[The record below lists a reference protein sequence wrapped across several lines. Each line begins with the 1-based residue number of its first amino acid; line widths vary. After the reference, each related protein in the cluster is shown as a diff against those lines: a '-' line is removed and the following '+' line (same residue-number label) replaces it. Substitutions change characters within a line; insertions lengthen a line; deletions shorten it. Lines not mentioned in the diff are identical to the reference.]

1 MFNRLAYV
9 IPIVLV
15 AACSSKPATTDAPP
29 GAADAPLTTAD
40 GPPAAAP
47 PNIVFILTDD
57 LNNEVYSHMTRLQA
71 VMDAQGTTFRRHF
84 LNISLCCPSR
94 TAILRGQYAHNTRIF
109 GNNPPEGGFEAFYAN
124 GSEADTLPVWMAAAG
139 YRTTLIG
146 KYLNGYPD
154 HAGDDYVPPGWTH
167 WASPIAGQPYEEY
180 GYTLNIDGT
189 GQEPHLDAPED
200 YLVDVIADKTEAF
213 IRQAAADHV
222 PFYAHLTPYA
232 PHAPATPPDR
242 YQGDFAGEVA
252 PRTAS
257 FNEADVSDK
266 PAWLAAK
273 PLLDDGQIATM
284 DMLYRKRLRS
294 MEAVEDLVQRVVD
307 VLTETGQ
314 LDNTYIVFTSDNG
327 FHQGQHRLDSGK
339 NSEFDE
345 DLIVPLIIRGPGV
358 PAGAVVDLDTIN
370 VDFAPTFLDLA
381 GAPIPAG
388 VDGRSLVPLL
398 AGTTPPDWR
407 NLVFL
412 EHAEDVDGGELQK
425 RGSVDPGTLEP
436 LDPEEDH
443 ELLAGGG
450 GAEPAFEGVRTDRYT
465 YVELATGENE
475 LFDDV
480 IDPDQLTNI
489 IATASPGLLAQLHDL
504 IAGMHACQGAACRT
518 AEQTVIHPGS

>member
-1 MFNRLAYV
+1 MSNRLAYV
-9 IPIVLV
+9 IPFMLA
-15 AACSSKPATTDAPP
+15 AACSSKPATTDAPVTN
-29 GAADAPLTTAD
+29 ADAPDTTAD
-40 GPPAAAP
+40 GPPAAGP

-57 LNNEVYSHMTRLQA
+57 LNREVYSHMPRLKA
-71 VMDAQGTTFRRHF
+71 LMDDRGTSFHQHL

-109 GNNPPEGGFEAFYAN
+109 GNNPPNGGFEAFYAA

-139 YRTTLIG
+139 YRTALFG
-146 KYLNGYPD
+146 KYLNGYPHTAPD
-154 HAGDDYVPPGWTH
+154 SHYIPPGWTH
-167 WASPIAGQPYEEY
+167 WASPNAGMPYEEY
-180 GYTLNIDGT
+180 GYTLNVDGSD
-189 GQEPHLDAPED
+189 EPHADAPED
-200 YLVDVIADKTEAF
+200 YGVDVIGDKTVAF
-213 IRQAAADHV
+213 IRQAVADHV

-242 YQGDFAGEVA
+242 YQGDFPDEIA

-266 PAWLAAK
+266 PAWLAGK
-273 PLLDDGQIATM
+273 PLLTDNQIGKI

-345 DLIVPLIIRGPGV
+345 DLIVPLVIRGPGV
-358 PAGAVVDLDTIN
+358 PAGAVVDLPTVNI
-370 VDFAPTFLDLA
+370 DFAPTFLELA
-381 GAPIPAG
+381 GAAIPAS

-398 AGTTPPDWR
+398 SGADPLDWR

-412 EHAEDVDGGELQK
+412 EHGDDVDGEEPQK
-425 RGSVDPGTLEP
+425 RGVDPGTLEP
-436 LDPEEDH
+436 FDPEEVR
-443 ELLAGGG
+443 ELEAGGG

-465 YVELATGENE
+465 YVELSTGENE

-480 IDPDQLTNI
+480 ADPDQLTNI
-489 IATASPGLLAQLHDL
+489 IATASPGLLSQLHDL
-504 IAGMHACQGAACRT
+504 VAGMHDCQGAVCRT
-518 AEQTVIHPGS
+518 AEQALIHPD